1 MEFKSSNAA
10 QVCDNCGARHPEE
23 KSCLKFWQDY
33 SMEKLGQVNPLLE
46 KLKVAVECHAN
57 AVASMLENQAH
68 VNNKLRHAMWA
79 INSLARLDISK
90 TQRAIIDLALE
101 KIKAK

>member
-33 SMEKLGQVNPLLE
+33 SMEKMSLQGKAE
-46 KLKVAVECHAN
+46 AKLQVAVEG
-57 AVASMLENQAH
+57 VESIQAATSLFDDSNRACR
-68 VNNKLRHAMWA
+68 V
-79 INSLARLDISK
+79 INMECKRL
-90 TQRAIIDLALE
+90 LE